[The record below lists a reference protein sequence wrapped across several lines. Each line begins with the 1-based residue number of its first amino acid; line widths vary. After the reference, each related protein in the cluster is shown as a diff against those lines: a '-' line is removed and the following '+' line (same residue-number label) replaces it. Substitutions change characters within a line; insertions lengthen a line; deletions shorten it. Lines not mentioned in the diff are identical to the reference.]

1 MKRILISKGAAINY
15 VLVFALLSTY
25 MVNRH
30 ISGILS
36 RGAKVVRSF
45 VRDAAKSGKERRK
58 GFPFWTIKTEL
69 ARSPCLIQTNWSLR
83 RARQGPQK
91 LRLARMVAH
100 TYNACGQ
107 NHRPTNL
114 FRLKSS
120 SHMFDR
126 KVAWISHLHPQS
138 EIGCDRMHGTFW
150 WSIPNIMS

>member
-69 ARSPCLIQTNWSLR
+69 ARS
-83 RARQGPQK
+83 
-91 LRLARMVAH
+91 LAQPHSNELESTEGTTGA
-100 TYNACGQ
+100 T
-107 NHRPTNL
+107 
-114 FRLKSS
+114 
-120 SHMFDR
+120 
-126 KVAWISHLHPQS
+126 
-138 EIGCDRMHGTFW
+138 EIEAGKNGSTHVQ
-150 WSIPNIMS
+150 